1 MELSYTTIK
10 WFNSLDYTFY
20 KFIRMKIE
28 VSNGEL
34 LDKISILELK
44 LLKIEDEDKLVN
56 IKKEF
61 ETLNPL
67 CVELF
72 EKFGGQLQNHY
83 LELARIN
90 GLLWDIEDWI
100 RDCER
105 EKRFDEEFIQLA
117 RSVYVTND
125 QRSEVKKLINITTGS
140 DLVEEKSYKDYK

>member
-1 MELSYTTIK
+1 
-10 WFNSLDYTFY
+10 
-20 KFIRMKIE
+20 MKVEI
-28 VSNGEL
+28 SNGEL
-34 LDKISILELK
+34 LDKITILELK
-44 LLKIEDEDKLVN
+44 LLKIEDEKKLDN
-56 IKKEF
+56 IMTEF
-61 ETLNPL
+61 DTLNPL
-67 CVELF
+67 AQELF

-105 EKRFDEEFIQLA
+105 EKRFDEEFIRLA

-140 DLVEEKSYKDYK
+140 NLVEEKSYKDYK

>member
-1 MELSYTTIK
+1 
-10 WFNSLDYTFY
+10 
-20 KFIRMKIE
+20 MKIE
-28 VSNGEL
+28 VSNVEL

-44 LLKIEDEDKLVN
+44 KLKIEDEDKLVN

-67 CVELF
+67 CVKLF

-125 QRSEVKKLINITTGS
+125 QRSEVKKIINIITNSG
-140 DLVEEKSYKDYK
+140 LVEEKSYKDYK

>member
-1 MELSYTTIK
+1 
-10 WFNSLDYTFY
+10 
-20 KFIRMKIE
+20 MKIE

-44 LLKIEDEDKLVN
+44 LLKIEDKEKLIN
-56 IKKEF
+56 IQKEF
-61 ETLNPL
+61 DVLNPL

-125 QRSEVKKLINITTGS
+125 QRSEIKKLINKTTGS

>member
-1 MELSYTTIK
+1 
-10 WFNSLDYTFY
+10 
-20 KFIRMKIE
+20 MKIE

-44 LLKIEDEDKLVN
+44 LLKIEDKEKLVN
-56 IKKEF
+56 IQKEF
-61 ETLNPL
+61 DVLNPL

-72 EKFGGQLQNHY
+72 EKFGSQLQNLY
-83 LELARIN
+83 LKLAEIN
-90 GLLWDIEDWI
+90 GQLWDIEDWI

-105 EKRFDEEFIQLA
+105 EKRFDAEFIQLA

-125 QRSEVKKLINITTGS
+125 QRSEVKKLINNTTGS

>member
-1 MELSYTTIK
+1 
-10 WFNSLDYTFY
+10 
-20 KFIRMKIE
+20 MKIE

-44 LLKIEDEDKLVN
+44 LLKIEDKEKLVN
-56 IKKEF
+56 IQKEF
-61 ETLNPL
+61 DVLNPL

-125 QRSEVKKLINITTGS
+125 QRSEIKKLINETTGS

>member
-1 MELSYTTIK
+1 
-10 WFNSLDYTFY
+10 
-20 KFIRMKIE
+20 MKVEI
-28 VSNGEL
+28 SNGEL

-44 LLKIEDEDKLVN
+44 LLKIEDKEKLVY
-56 IKKEF
+56 IQKEF
-61 ETLNPL
+61 DVLNPL
-67 CVELF
+67 CIELF

-105 EKRFDEEFIQLA
+105 EKRFDAEFIQLA

-125 QRSEVKKLINITTGS
+125 QRSVVKKLINYTTGS